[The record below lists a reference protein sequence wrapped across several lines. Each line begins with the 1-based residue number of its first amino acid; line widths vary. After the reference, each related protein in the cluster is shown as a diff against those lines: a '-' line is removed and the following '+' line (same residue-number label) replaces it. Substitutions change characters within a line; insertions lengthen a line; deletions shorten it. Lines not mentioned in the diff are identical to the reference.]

1 MRVLRRG
8 YVRSAPGRIQTLTND
23 LATGATTV
31 EGENDGMA
39 GELIVW
45 TLTSD
50 ATHAVTTE
58 GLREVRSFA
67 VGGGRILVAE
77 VASEG
82 AYRLEVDAR

>member
-1 MRVLRRG
+1 
-8 YVRSAPGRIQTLTND
+8 VRSAPGRITSLTND

-45 TLTSD
+45 TPTSD

-58 GLREVRSFA
+58 GLDSVRTFA
-67 VGGGRILVAE
+67 VGSGRILVAR
-77 VASEG
+77 VTAPAG
-82 AYRLEVDAR
+82 YRLEVAPR